1 MTDNE
6 HSADE
11 GRDTIEYNP
20 MEGDGIQ
27 DRTKE
32 VAMR

>member
-1 MTDNE
+1 MIDNE

-11 GRDTIEYNP
+11 GHDTIEDNP
-20 MEGDGIQ
+20 MEEDEIQ